1 MPVSRPLSTMPSA
14 CSHAPYLLYSHA
26 DPLQIPPAQFRCSAT
41 GKSVCPF
48 GERVIAMLISLWNLD
63 VELSGSNLRKSLF
76 LTEMMKCAASCLYIK
91 SAFSNT

>member
-41 GKSVCPF
+41 GKTVCPF
-48 GERVIAMLISLWNLD
+48 GEWVIAMLISLWNLH
-63 VELSGSNLRKSLF
+63 VELSGPICGKVYF
-76 LTEMMKCAASCLYIK
+76 
-91 SAFSNT
+91 